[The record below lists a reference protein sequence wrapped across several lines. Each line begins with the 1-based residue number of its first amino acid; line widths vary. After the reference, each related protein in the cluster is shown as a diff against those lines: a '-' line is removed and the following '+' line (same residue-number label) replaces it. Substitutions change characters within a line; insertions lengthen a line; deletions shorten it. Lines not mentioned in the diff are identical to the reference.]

1 MRHAFLLFLLSVL
14 LFACSSQDTKIDVKQ
29 SQSHYKLA
37 LEFAQLSLFKN
48 ALEEFDLALK
58 FNPENPKIYRKKGVL
73 LFGMKRYKE
82 AKNSFQKTIQLDPK
96 DVQAHI
102 NIGMVHYTSGNKDE
116 ALKVWEHAT
125 GINHDDN
132 DSKALNNIG
141 NIYKTKNNIPKAI
154 EYYQKAII
162 YEPTNS
168 TYLNNLG
175 DSYRLTGDLKKAKE
189 TLLESLQVDKN
200 GMLTHFNLGTL
211 YQTEGNFQKAIDS
224 FQKSLNI
231 NPSYTEAYY
240 QLANTYLKANNKES
254 AKQSME
260 KAIQADPGNL
270 KFQKFY
276 KKISGL

>member
-1 MRHAFLLFLLSVL
+1 MRRSLLLFLLSSL
-14 LFACSSQDTKIDVKQ
+14 LFACSSQDIKIDDKQ

-37 LEFAQLSLFKN
+37 LEFAQLNLVKN
-48 ALEEFDLALK
+48 ALEEFDLAIK
-58 FNPENPKIYRKKGVL
+58 FNPENPKIYRKKGIL

-102 NIGMVHYTSGNKDE
+102 NIGMVHYNSGDKDE
-116 ALKVWEHAT
+116 ALKAWEHAV
-125 GINHDDN
+125 GINYDDN

-141 NIYKTKNNIPKAI
+141 NIYKIKNNLQKAI
-154 EYYQKAII
+154 EFYQKAITF
-162 YEPTNS
+162 EPTNS

-189 TLLESLQVDKN
+189 TLLESLEVDTN

-211 YQTEGNFQKAIDS
+211 YQTEKNFKKAIDS

-240 QLANTYLKANNKES
+240 QLANTHLKANNKES
-254 AKQSME
+254 ARLSME

-270 KFQKFY
+270 KFRELY
-276 KKISGL
+276 NKISAL

>member
-48 ALEEFDLALK
+48 ALEEFDLAIK
-58 FNPENPKIYRKKGVL
+58 FNPENPKIYRKKGIL
-73 LFGMKRYKE
+73 LFGMKKYAE
-82 AKNSFQKTIQLDPK
+82 AKNSFLKTIQLNPK

-102 NIGMVHYTSGNKDE
+102 NLGMVHYTSGNKDE
-116 ALKVWEHAT
+116 ALKSWEHAI
-125 GINHDDN
+125 GINLDDN

-141 NIYKTKNNIPKAI
+141 NIYKAKNTLPKAI
-154 EYYQKAII
+154 EYYQKAIKF
-162 YEPTNS
+162 EPTNS

-189 TLLESLQVDKN
+189 TLLKSLEVDTN
-200 GMLTHFNLGTL
+200 GMLTHFNLGIL
-211 YQTEGNFQKAIDS
+211 YQTEENFQKAIDS

-231 NPSYTEAYY
+231 NPFYTEAYY
-240 QLANTYLKANNKES
+240 QLANTHLKANNKES
-254 AKQSME
+254 AKQFIE

>member
-1 MRHAFLLFLLSVL
+1 MKRSLLLVLFSSFLFS
-14 LFACSSQDTKIDVKQ
+14 CSSQDMKIDEQQ

-37 LEFAQLSLFKN
+37 TEFAQLSLFKN
-48 ALEEFDLALK
+48 ALEEFNLALK
-58 FNPENPKIYRKKGVL
+58 FNPENPIIYRKKGVL

-82 AKNSFQKTIQLDPK
+82 AKNSFQKTIQLNPK

-102 NIGMVHYTSGNKDE
+102 NIGMVHYTLGNKDE

-141 NIYKTKNNIPKAI
+141 NIYKIKNNIPKAI
-154 EYYQKAII
+154 EYYQKALI

-175 DSYRLTGDLKKAKE
+175 DSYRLTGDLNKAKE
-189 TLLESLQVDKN
+189 IFLESLQVNTN

-224 FQKSLNI
+224 FKKSLNI
-231 NPSYTEAYY
+231 NPSYLEAYY
-240 QLANTYLKANNKES
+240 QLANTQLKANNKES

-270 KFQKFY
+270 KFQEFY